1 MLSYIFTKHRTY
13 IHIERESYGFLCF
26 HIHRAKILFLTQ
38 QTHNPCCGEDKKIC
52 KVCQREYGKDSFST
66 VQYRTPEPTCLQCAP
81 IDERLRKR
89 WKATKV
95 CAACGED
102 KPKADFST
110 SQWNKGIASKC
121 DRCVVASSVQAKQ
134 LTRKCSACG
143 QTKCKDQFSN
153 TQWNNNKKQQV
164 YGLLQRC
171 REKQTKGVCA
181 DQNFGCAGTARQPS
195 SNLVGNS
202 RCLGGSEVAA

>member
-1 MLSYIFTKHRTY
+1 MYIY
-13 IHIERESYGFLCF
+13 IESYGFLCF

-52 KVCQREYGKDSFST
+52 KVCQREYGKDGFST
-66 VQYRTPEPTCLQCAP
+66 VQYRTAEPTCLQCAP

-89 WKATKV
+89 LKATKV

-164 YGLLQRC
+164 YGLQRC